1 MSGWR
6 AGARLRRQAT
16 LAGHVNVVT
25 SLAFT
30 RDGRRL
36 ASGSD
41 EGEIRSWTS
50 SEKVDLH
57 TLRGSEWI
65 DALAF
70 SRDGRLLASGGT
82 EDLVR
87 MWDPRAGVSVG
98 AFGWAARSRIS
109 TSARVPRRAC
119 GTRAL
124 AAARARWTSIR
135 SLSVV
140 GSARFRIGPR
150 RAGNGA
156 RSCPVARTGRPANP
170 ERGLLREWA
179 PEGCRGL
186 SLNTRL
192 DIHGSVGRRSW
203 LAQSPTGEALAVG
216 SLANGHRCPIT
227 TPIGG
232 DLRAPPCEGPT
243 SPGRWGLACRA
254 ESAPLQ
260 ASPAPRLTRERSLV
274 RTQPRPLLEVRS

>member
-1 MSGWR
+1 MRVWDPRRREVTATVKAGRAGLWTLRFSPDGRRLAVAGGAGHVSVWR

-16 LAGHVNVVT
+16 LAVNVVT

-41 EGEIRSWTS
+41 EGEIRVWDL
-50 SEKVDLH
+50 EQEVDLH

-70 SRDGRLLASGGT
+70 SRNGRLLASGGT

-87 MWDPRAGVSVG
+87 LWDPRVGASVG

-124 AAARARWTSIR
+124 AAARARWNSIR

-140 GSARFRIGPR
+140 GSARDGR
-150 RAGNGA
+150 RAILFAQCSIFSPRGGA
-156 RSCPVARTGRPANP
+156 CDRSIGRSMASTNQRGVRAR
-170 ERGLLREWA
+170 
-179 PEGCRGL
+179 
-186 SLNTRL
+186 
-192 DIHGSVGRRSW
+192 
-203 LAQSPTGEALAVG
+203 
-216 SLANGHRCPIT
+216 
-227 TPIGG
+227 
-232 DLRAPPCEGPT
+232 
-243 SPGRWGLACRA
+243 
-254 ESAPLQ
+254 
-260 ASPAPRLTRERSLV
+260 PRLLTR
-274 RTQPRPLLEVRS
+274 RTTRKPRPRGGAFKTEQTCSGPL